1 MTRIN
6 TMSHPSQDT
15 QKNQLINPKITKT
28 DIDKDIEFQI
38 YYGYAYENLNKRFYA
53 AIDNI
58 TTFILLVMGASIM
71 MPITNNWL
79 SGFAIALISAMSF
92 VLKPGVKSEQ
102 SKQQAKRY
110 SDLILD
116 MKHGTPDIINKLKQI
131 TDTDTDGVG
140 ILQNVALTRAGMML
154 GLNTQK
160 DKLSCLE
167 LIAARLA
174 GDYMHRTNN

>member
-6 TMSHPSQDT
+6 TMCHPNPDT
-15 QKNQLINPKITKT
+15 QKNPSINPKITKT

-38 YYGYAYENLNKRFYA
+38 YYGYAYENLNKRFYT

-58 TTFILLVMGASIM
+58 TTFILLIMGASIM

-79 SGFAIALISAMSF
+79 SGFVIALISAMSF
-92 VLKPGVKSEQ
+92 VLKPGIKSEQ

-116 MKHGTPDIINKLKQI
+116 MKHDTPDIVNKLKQV

-160 DKLSCLE
+160 DKLSYLE
-167 LIAARLA
+167 LIVARLA
-174 GDYMHRTNN
+174 GDFMHQTNN

>member
-1 MTRIN
+1 
-6 TMSHPSQDT
+6 MSHPSQDT

-28 DIDKDIEFQI
+28 NIDKDIEFQI

-102 SKQQAKRY
+102 SKQQAKQY

-131 TDTDTDGVG
+131 TDTNTDGVG

-174 GDYMHRTNN
+174 GDYMHRINN